1 MANKSPAFQ
10 FYPADFLSDS
20 KVILMSNEA
29 VGCYIKLICHGW
41 LEGSIPSDTEGIA
54 KLCFCHSEK
63 MATLWEEIK
72 PCYITHPK
80 DPTKLIHP
88 RLEKERKKQDKNR
101 KDRVSAG
108 KKGAKVRWEPD
119 SKAKDLPLA
128 KNSSS
133 SSTSTSSSTS
143 VKKPLGDKKPVK
155 ANEKVNDTTKAL
167 RAWVSE
173 YEAQIKDFPDF
184 SPARDNS
191 ILKQLVKTHGLE
203 KVLEKIPYHIS
214 ERKYL
219 SIPGFKTCFNTL
231 GVGSQTRDAKKR
243 IALTEM
249 SKKLENESGNVLD
262 IIPQR
267 RINA

>member
-1 MANKSPAFQ
+1 MANKAPAFQ

-41 LEGSIPSDTEGIA
+41 LEGSIPSNIEGIA

-72 PCYITHPK
+72 LCYITHPK
-80 DPTKLIHP
+80 DPEKLIHP
-88 RLEKERKKQDKNR
+88 RLEKERKKQVTNR
-101 KDRVSAG
+101 KERVSAG
-108 KKGAKVRWEPD
+108 KKGAKARWEQD
-119 SKAKDLPLA
+119 GKAKDLPLA
-128 KNSSS
+128 KNGSS
-133 SSTSTSSSTS
+133 SSTSSSTSTS
-143 VKKPLGDKKPVK
+143 VKKPLGEKKPVK
-155 ANEKVNDTTKAL
+155 ADDEVTDTTKAL

-173 YEAQIKDFPDF
+173 YEAQLKDFPDF

-249 SKKLENESGNVLD
+249 SKKLENNTDDVLD
-262 IIPQR
+262 MIQPR